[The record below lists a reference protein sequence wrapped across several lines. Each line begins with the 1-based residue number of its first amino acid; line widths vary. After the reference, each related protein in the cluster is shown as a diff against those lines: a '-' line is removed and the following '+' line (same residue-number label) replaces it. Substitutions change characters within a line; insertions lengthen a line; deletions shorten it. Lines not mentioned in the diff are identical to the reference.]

1 MVPFAGVVLLT
12 SWILDSD
19 PSSPFDLRRR
29 GTLALSD
36 RDAKS
41 SPPDAKWTRS
51 GLFLPF
57 HFFSSF
63 FSLFG
68 LVILR
73 FTCCHTEI
81 CNRASPEIEAINR
94 ATSSRKLAH
103 VSRSNSHHMQH
114 YGTRT
119 QLRHAAYFIWNADD
133 KVVKVTFE

>member
-1 MVPFAGVVLLT
+1 MMVPFAGVVLLT

-68 LVILR
+68 LVILT

-81 CNRASPEIEAINR
+81 CNRASPEIEAIKTEQLPAASLHTFR
-94 ATSSRKLAH
+94 AAIHTISSITELKRNSGMLHTSF
-103 VSRSNSHHMQH
+103 
-114 YGTRT
+114 GTLMIR
-119 QLRHAAYFIWNADD
+119 W
-133 KVVKVTFE
+133 